1 MASKKINDSA
11 KENLPKGGRSKFSTS
26 LDDSQKRKIQNIE
39 VILKP
44 GVTMPCHSFHIVI
57 ITPQLFLTHSS
68 PNMCLHI
75 LLLYEARQSAIQ
87 TLYVCAHLY
96 LEIFENVFYIF
107 QKCISRKARFSLRSQ
122 IFPFVRLEKRIW
134 QGWPQF

>member
-1 MASKKINDSA
+1 
-11 KENLPKGGRSKFSTS
+11 
-26 LDDSQKRKIQNIE
+26 
-39 VILKP
+39 
-44 GVTMPCHSFHIVI
+44 MPCHSFHIVI

-134 QGWPQF
+134 LGGPQFQTSEFHFQTWFRLHYKYLSNNISFCKTFPVPVNPLQSKHL